1 MLHIP
6 TQNDRRHENDLRRIS
21 GGFATVLHI
30 GVVKVDVPENTIRHV
45 QRTEIMLTVRVIPV
59 IDPDHTPN

>member
-6 TQNDRRHENDLRRIS
+6 KQNDRRHANHLHRIS

-30 GVVKVDVPENTIRHV
+30 GVVIVDLAENTLSGRFKG
-45 QRTEIMLTVRVIPV
+45 TEIMLTVRVIPRY
-59 IDPDHTPN
+59 